1 MQCKRTYS
9 ELEWFHNHLTN
20 YFPSTIIPVIP
31 KISFFDKYTQEYI
44 NEKARYVKRF
54 LNTLIHNPL
63 IHYSKVF
70 YDFLSLT
77 EEDFKE
83 LMRKQNL
90 EKAPTL
96 IKKFETIDGRI
107 AIGTGCDKDDE
118 AEKIK
123 QTIQDKDKAYEQL
136 DKAIKDVIEQFGI
149 LSTKMNT
156 LSKAFDN
163 IKHSY
168 KDSPV
173 LKSVFDNLTQ
183 LSLKWS
189 NSYAEHKEVFQCEL
203 REFLNYERMYMNNFL
218 NIYQQYDT
226 AKYKYMSQ
234 YLSYD
239 SIKGLPNQTLKELN
253 ELRKWYGFH
262 LNKLINEYNSLI
274 KHVAVFDFQ
283 KQIHILND
291 KAERFYRKFN
301 ECSNLLTV
309 NVDV

>member
-1 MQCKRTYS
+1 
-9 ELEWFHNHLTN
+9 
-20 YFPSTIIPVIP
+20 
-31 KISFFDKYTQEYI
+31 
-44 NEKARYVKRF
+44 
-54 LNTLIHNPL
+54 
-63 IHYSKVF
+63 VF

-118 AEKIK
+118 ADKIK

-149 LSTKMNT
+149 MSTKMNA

-173 LKSVFDNLTQ
+173 LKGVFDNLTQ

-189 NSYAEHKEVFQCEL
+189 NSYAEHKEVFQYEL

-283 KQIHILND
+283 KQIHILSD
-291 KAERFYRKFN
+291 KADMFYRKFN